1 MQEYY
6 KPSLNY
12 TYITLSLYS
21 RVIGVKPI
29 RLFCFYKER
38 KMLDFN
44 QLSGIERFKTIKTLK
59 EGVELQI
66 IDFSKQNII
75 HLWDATDED
84 LEKWETGFK
93 DWEEDVPSARFDR
106 EQGENNEQINT
117 TALVVGSAYRRS
129 KLGIGIR

>member
-1 MQEYY
+1 
-6 KPSLNY
+6 
-12 TYITLSLYS
+12 
-21 RVIGVKPI
+21 
-29 RLFCFYKER
+29 
-38 KMLDFN
+38 MLDFN
-44 QLSGIERFKTIKTLK
+44 QLSGIERFKTIKTVK
-59 EGVELQI
+59 EGVELQV

-106 EQGENNEQINT
+106 EQGENNGQINT

-129 KLGIGIR
+129 KLGAVGVSPACHHSRVGKS